1 MDKRG
6 SPMDGLTRFTARV
19 KLVASTPQCETARG
33 CRVPR
38 RSDWLESASASA
50 GCPLRNVLMGGV
62 SAGALT
68 HLMSI
73 RCVPPIPNSP
83 KEQGKDPLCLSEC

>member
-1 MDKRG
+1 MTCSSWATAAVRACEG
-6 SPMDGLTRFTARV
+6 FITIRFAGARYLTRERV
-19 KLVASTPQCETARG
+19 GKCGV
-33 CRVPR
+33 
-38 RSDWLESASASA
+38 
-50 GCPLRNVLMGGV
+50 PLRNVLMGGV

-73 RCVPPIPNSP
+73 PCVPPITHSP